1 MLVPIDRLEELID
14 AKLRAAGLD
23 DDAARFTAHVL
34 AWADARGVHSHG
46 VVRVE
51 YYCER
56 IAKGG
61 LTVPAPIE
69 ITSRTPTT
77 HVVDAGNGSGFVAA
91 RAATALAIE
100 TAREHGVAVVGTRR
114 MGHSGPIGYYSLQ
127 LAAAGL
133 VGLTLCQSD
142 PMAVPFGGADPFF
155 GTNPIAFAAPVDD
168 DREFVVDMAT
178 TVQAWGKVLDARSR
192 GVAIPDTWA
201 VGHDGLP
208 TTDPNDVHGLLPIAG
223 PKGMGLMAMVDI
235 LSGPMLGLPFGPHVT
250 SMYGDLAAGRE
261 LGQLQI
267 ALDPAVFRGDGG
279 FAAEIGRML
288 DELTSS
294 RPAEGVDRVR
304 YPGQPEHE
312 RYERSL
318 REGVDIVDELYEY
331 LIGDAIHFDRYS
343 GAFFS

>member
-1 MLVPIDRLEELID
+1 MGQGARRPI
-14 AKLRAAGLD
+14 
-23 DDAARFTAHVL
+23 
-34 AWADARGVHSHG
+34 
-46 VVRVE
+46 
-51 YYCER
+51 
-56 IAKGG
+56 
-61 LTVPAPIE
+61 
-69 ITSRTPTT
+69 
-77 HVVDAGNGSGFVAA
+77 
-91 RAATALAIE
+91 
-100 TAREHGVAVVGTRR
+100 
-114 MGHSGPIGYYSLQ
+114 
-127 LAAAGL
+127 
-133 VGLTLCQSD
+133 
-142 PMAVPFGGADPFF
+142 
-155 GTNPIAFAAPVDD
+155 
-168 DREFVVDMAT
+168 
-178 TVQAWGKVLDARSR
+178 R

-250 SMYGDLAAGRE
+250 SMYGDLTAGRE